1 MVPEKSGAWGWLL
14 PAGSQR
20 ARSPEDSSVLYNV
33 VEINPACLRLVG
45 PTENVRGLGIVMTI
59 MFSLMLLLI
68 ATQFI
73 LFYDTATRGYGEFL
87 AFAGG
92 GSLLGL
98 FGLWRA
104 YRAASAPMQYTAI
117 ISRRLRRIY
126 AWSRKGGWISVD
138 YDRAVPYICRFRLVA
153 PTGASAPVF
162 PLRVAELEPDSR
174 RIARFVAPIRTFSSR
189 EASAGAWQ
197 FIRRYMDEDP
207 AAVPPVVLVPDHRIN
222 AFAWMDR
229 ELFTDEIDRQHHPAG
244 LFDGFT
250 FWIMAGTYYLPNWME
265 YWTRRYGRRPPLP
278 PRVGRRPAV
287 GRREPVPHRAA
298 HAGRGAGHARQTSP
312 HEKALAARQHPGGSD
327 MGRAAVVIRA
337 RDGMDMDIIIKLN
350 PGNIDE

>member
-45 PTENVRGLGIVMTI
+45 PTENLRGLGIVMTI

-73 LFYDTATRGYGEFL
+73 LFYDTATRGYGEYL

-92 GSLLGL
+92 GTLLGV

-104 YRAASAPMQYTAI
+104 YRAAFAPMQYTAI
-117 ISRRLRRIY
+117 ISRRLGRIY

-162 PLRVAELEPDSR
+162 PLRLAELEPDSR
-174 RIARFVAPIRTFSSR
+174 RIARFIAPIRTFSSR

-207 AAVPPVVLVPDHRIN
+207 SAVPPVVLVPDHRIN

-278 PRVGRRPAV
+278 P
-287 GRREPVPHRAA
+287 E
-298 HAGRGAGHARQTSP
+298 
-312 HEKALAARQHPGGSD
+312 LAAALQWEGENPYRIVPPTPEETLAMQG
-327 MGRAAVVIRA
+327 
-337 RDGMDMDIIIKLN
+337 KLPHMKKRWLHASILGVLMWGVLPLSFVFGTVWTWISSLN
-350 PGNIDE
+350 

>member
-278 PRVGRRPAV
+278 PSWPPPCGGKARTRTASCRPRRK
-287 GRREPVPHRAA
+287 RRWPC
-298 HAGRGAGHARQTSP
+298 
-312 HEKALAARQHPGGSD
+312 KANFPT
-327 MGRAAVVIRA
+327 
-337 RDGMDMDIIIKLN
+337 
-350 PGNIDE
+350 